1 MKFINRFLVICL
13 LALTTG
19 CMTYRNIPPAEANL
33 NNSLQKIS
41 GTLNYKIEGDSLFAG
56 PMAVREVLAK
66 EAPYALIS
74 ATEEDSAKG
83 DYLKVSIAQTPPSI
97 PAVAFGYLSF
107 ATLTILPFWSS
118 NDGSILTYSFYR
130 NGEKVGS
137 REYVISRGTFVWIVM
152 LPLAWVNLMTP
163 SENEA
168 FEACTRDFIKQYLK

>member
-83 DYLKVSIAQTPPSI
+83 DYLKVSIAQT
-97 PAVAFGYLSF
+97 
-107 ATLTILPFWSS
+107 LTILPFWSS